1 MAVLILSWIVVA
13 FLFALL
19 AHALVPDDGTVD
31 VDVTVVLGMTGA
43 LLLGATANHLFG
55 QPIWGLHVAGFVG
68 GAIGAVGGVGI
79 GAMGQRRSRGALR

>member
-19 AHALVPDDGTVD
+19 AHTIVPDDGSVD

-43 LLLGATANHLFG
+43 LLLGATANHLVG
-55 QPIWGLHVAGFVG
+55 QPIWGLHLAGFAG
-68 GAIGAVGGVGI
+68 GAIGAIGGVAM
-79 GAMGQRRSRGALR
+79 GAMGQRRRDALR